1 MSKTEYL
8 ITVGKSRMDVQ
19 WRVVSVTWPALL
31 ERLAKTV
38 RTSETVAEWKAM
50 SPTVRGRVKDVGG
63 FVGGVVGEP
72 DGKGGWKDGPRRAF
86 LVARRSMLTLDI
98 DYGTAGLPD
107 KVRDE
112 LAGTAWAMYTTHSHT
127 PEAPRWRL
135 IVPLSRAVAP
145 DEYAPIARRIA
156 QRIGM
161 DLFDDSTYQPERLMY
176 WPSTS
181 KDGEFLS
188 ETGEGGALDVD
199 AVLATYVDW
208 HDAREWP
215 LSSRVTS
222 LTTRSGRKL
231 EDPATK
237 GGIVGAFCSCY
248 GIEEAIDTF
257 LPDTYEKTSAK
268 DRWTYLGGSTTGGAI
283 VYEDKWLYS
292 HHGTDPC
299 CEREVNAFDL
309 VRLHLFADLDTD
321 ADADTPVNRLPS
333 FMRMQ
338 ELALTDRKVD
348 AELTRRRIQEIG
360 LEFQGAQTEG
370 GQAGED
376 PAAWLADLQWHDE
389 KRKDY
394 HLPSPYNF
402 GLIVR
407 NDPAIR
413 DAVRYNAFTDTPEL
427 VRPLPWQQDLTN
439 HKDWTDTD
447 DNGLAEYVSEHYRL
461 VNKGAL
467 IDAHDLDNVK
477 HSYHPVRDYL
487 NALVWDGVPRVET
500 LLVDYLGAEDTPLVR
515 AMTRKHLAAA
525 VARVMRP
532 GVKYDYV
539 LALVG
544 PEGIGKSTLIAKLG
558 RGWYNDSFASS
569 DMGSKESME
578 QLRGCWLIEMG
589 ELKDYKKATVESF
602 KAFVSKT
609 ADEYR
614 PAYGRK
620 KVRYLRQCVFFAT
633 TNERAFLKGDTGNR
647 RFWTVDVGDDMTSE
661 DVFALDD
668 ATVGQIWAEAVHIY
682 NKGETLFLPADL
694 EMQARELQASHN
706 EITADDRTGLIEAYL
721 QTPLPSNWYT
731 LTKTQRADYFEN
743 NTQPLEGDAIRR
755 QYVCSAEVLTE
766 CLRKRDI
773 TRYDTKEINQILAN
787 MPGLMYRGPI
797 RTTDQA
803 YGVQRRYMITDK
815 FHATKEENS
824 M

>member
-1 MSKTEYL
+1 MTDKL
-8 ITVGKSRMDVQ
+8 NITVGKSRMDVS
-19 WRVVSVTWPALL
+19 WRVTGTTWEALL
-31 ERLAKTV
+31 GRLSKTH
-38 RTSETVAEWKAM
+38 RTRETVAEWKAM
-50 SPTVRGRVKDVGG
+50 SPTTRGKLKDVGG
-63 FVGGVVGEP
+63 FVGGTVGTKAP
-72 DGKGGWKDGPRRAF
+72 DGSWTPGPRRAP
-86 LVARRSMLTLDI
+86 LVVDRCLVTLDV
-98 DYGTAGLPD
+98 DYGVAGLPG
-107 KVRDE
+107 KVAAE
-112 LAGTAWAMYTTHSHT
+112 LEGIAWAMYTTHSHA

-135 IVPLSRAVAP
+135 IVPLSRAISP
-145 DEYAPIARRIA
+145 EEYAPVARRVA

-181 KDGEFLS
+181 SDGEYLL
-188 ETGEGGALDVD
+188 EHGEGAALDPD
-199 AVLATYVDW
+199 EVLATYVDW

-222 LTTRSGRKL
+222 LVTKSGRKL
-231 EDPATK
+231 DDPASK
-237 GGIVGAFCSCY
+237 GGVVGAFCACY

-257 LPDTYEKTSAK
+257 LPDTYERTASP

-309 VRLHLFADLDTD
+309 VRLHLFADLDAG

-333 FMRMQ
+333 YQRMA
-338 ELALTDRKVD
+338 EVAGKDSRVS
-348 AELTRRRIQEIG
+348 AELTRRRIQEMG
-360 LEFQGAQTEG
+360 LEFAGAMEG
-370 GQAGED
+370 SGDGDGED
-376 PAAWLADLQWHDE
+376 PAAWLAQLQWHDE
-389 KRKDY
+389 KRRDY

-427 VRPLPWQQDLTN
+427 VRELPWQKDLVN

-461 VNKGAL
+461 VGKGAL

-487 NALVWDGVPRVET
+487 ATLQWDGVPRVET
-500 LLVDYLGAEDTPLVR
+500 LLCDYLGAADTPLVR

-539 LALVG
+539 LALTG

-558 RGWYNDSFASS
+558 RGWYNDSFSSS

-647 RFWTVDVGDDMTSE
+647 RFWTVDVGEDLAPK
-661 DVFALDD
+661 DVFALDE
-668 ATVGQIWAEAVHIY
+668 ATVGQIWAEALDIY
-682 NKGETLFLPADL
+682 NKGERLYLPADL
-694 EMQARELQASHN
+694 EKQAREEQAAHN

-721 QTPLPSNWYT
+721 RTPLPAGWYN
-731 LTKTQRADYFEN
+731 LTKAQRSDYFDA
-743 NTQPLEGDAIRR
+743 NTEPLEGDSMRR
-755 QYVCSAEVLTE
+755 QFVCSAEVLTE
-766 CLRKRDI
+766 CFHKRDI

-787 MPGLMYRGPI
+787 MPGLVFRGAI
-797 RTTDQA
+797 KTSDMV
-803 YGVQRRYMITDK
+803 YGSQRRYMIRDEFYDEK
-815 FHATKEENS
+815 
-824 M
+824 